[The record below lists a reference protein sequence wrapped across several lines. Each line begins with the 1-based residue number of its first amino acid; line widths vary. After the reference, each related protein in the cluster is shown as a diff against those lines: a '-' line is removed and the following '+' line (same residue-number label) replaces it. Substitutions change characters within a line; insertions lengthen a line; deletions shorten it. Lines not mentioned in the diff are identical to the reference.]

1 MGQHAVDARM
11 LSRIQD
17 APGFIA
23 AIDQSG
29 GSTPRAL
36 EAYGI
41 PRDAYGD
48 EAAMFAL
55 IHQMR
60 VRIMT
65 SSSFGA
71 GKIIGAILFA
81 RTMVGVVEGQPVPA
95 FLRSLDIVP
104 FLKID
109 KGLDDKADGVQL
121 MRPIEDLDSLLAE
134 ARAAGMAGTK
144 ARSLIHA
151 ASPSGIKRVV
161 AQQFEL
167 AKRVLGHGLLPIV
180 EPEVHLESEEREL
193 CDAVLTDEL
202 ARQLDLLAEDQKV
215 VLKLSLPV
223 RPNLYADLIDH
234 PRTARVAALS
244 GGHSRE
250 QACAEL
256 ARNRDMIA
264 SFSRA
269 LLQDLRSTMSDLE
282 FDRTLGA
289 AIEQIYRASTEKV
302 AGAIK
307 N

>member
-1 MGQHAVDARM
+1 MAPHAADGKM
-11 LSRIQD
+11 LSRIRD

-23 AIDQSG
+23 ALDQSG

-41 PRDAYGD
+41 RRDAYHD

-65 SSSFGA
+65 APSFGA
-71 GKIIGAILFA
+71 GKIIGAILFEK
-81 RTMVGVVEGQPVPA
+81 TMDGAVDGLSIPA
-95 FLRSLDIVP
+95 FLRELDIVP

-109 KGLDDKADGVQL
+109 KGLEDRADGVQL
-121 MRPIEDLDSLLAE
+121 MRPIPELGDLLGK

-151 ASPSGIKRVV
+151 PSPTGIEAVV
-161 AQQFEL
+161 AQQFEV
-167 AKRVLGHGLLPIV
+167 AGRVLEQGLLPII
-180 EPEVHLESEEREL
+180 EPEVHLESKERDR
-193 CDAVLTDEL
+193 CDAILTEEL
-202 ARQLDLLAEDQKV
+202 ATRLDLLPEGRQV
-215 VLKLSLPV
+215 ILKLSLPV
-223 RPNLYADLIDH
+223 RPNVYANLIDH

-244 GGHSRE
+244 GGQSRK

-256 ARNRDMIA
+256 AMNRDMIA

-269 LLQDLRSTMSDLE
+269 LLQDLRYTMSDAE
-282 FDRTLGA
+282 FDRTLRA

-302 AGAIK
+302 ESAIK
-307 N
+307 A